1 LSEATARSR
10 AEVVED
16 LIPRFMRIL
25 YRSIQDSVL
34 SDLPLAQMRIIRLLY
49 SGSRTVTALG
59 EELDLTPSAI
69 TQLANRLQDGGL
81 VLRVED
87 REDRRVR
94 HLALTSH
101 ARDIMKARQERRI
114 RRMQDVLE
122 KLSGEDQQRI
132 VDSLGML
139 LDAAGEIT
147 DKESL
152 PFVAELEQAVPPFT
166 K

>member
-1 LSEATARSR
+1 
-10 AEVVED
+10 
-16 LIPRFMRIL
+16 MRIL

-34 SDLPLAQMRIIRLLY
+34 SELPLAQMRIMRLLY
-49 SGSRTVTALG
+49 AGSRTVTSLG
-59 EELDLTPSAI
+59 EELDLTASAI
-69 TQLANRLQDGGL
+69 TQLANRLQESGL

-101 ARDIMKARQERRI
+101 ARDLMRQRQDRRV

-122 KLSGEDQQRI
+122 KLSSEDQQRI
-132 VDSLGML
+132 VDSLNL
-139 LDAAGEIT
+139 LLKAAGDIT
-147 DKESL
+147 ESESL
-152 PFVAELEQAVPPFT
+152 PFVAELEQAVPPLT